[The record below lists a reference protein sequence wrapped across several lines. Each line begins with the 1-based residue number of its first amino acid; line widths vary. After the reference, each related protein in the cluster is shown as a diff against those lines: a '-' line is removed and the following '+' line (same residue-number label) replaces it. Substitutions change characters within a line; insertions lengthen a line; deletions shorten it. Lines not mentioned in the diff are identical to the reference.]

1 MSIINQVTSLLSLF
15 HKMGVKTKGGIL
27 LLFTVFMSVTAFSQ
41 SYLEGEIPDSVKTLD
56 FKVYTVKVKKGKI
69 TKGKPIG
76 ALAHEY
82 YPVKYPFIKS
92 YFDSDGRI
100 VKTEGLDQ
108 TDTFCYNTESQLTTR
123 VLYPVKSNDSITIA
137 FIYDAQ
143 GNIAEKKMNSSAPEM
158 DYRLDGNYYSYKS
171 LIDTKYRNYYLS
183 EADSGDL
190 QQFRSR
196 KPELHTYYRLF
207 NDKNELIQE
216 KYLVTTA
223 TGLPHQKDSTFYT
236 ITYKYNKES
245 EVSNILTVRRYVTS
259 IGTQDTSS
267 SSENHI
273 YSDHGLIH
281 EINYFDNNGLYRTE
295 RIIKNSSDV
304 IKERTDHWFSPDRL
318 TTYSYNDYGDL
329 KTYKHA
335 AKGKVLRDITIEYT
349 YNSREDWI
357 SCVHYDRKGKPKYL
371 IERIIEY
378 Y

>member
-1 MSIINQVTSLLSLF
+1 
-15 HKMGVKTKGGIL
+15 MGVKIKGGIL
-27 LLFTVFMSVTAFSQ
+27 LLFTAFMSVTAFSQ

-82 YPVKYPFIKS
+82 YPLKYPFVKS
-92 YFDSDGRI
+92 YYDADGKV
-100 VKTEGLDQ
+100 VKTEGMDQ
-108 TDTFCYNTESQLTTR
+108 TDTLYYNQAGQLTRR
-123 VLYPVKSNDSITIA
+123 VLYPVKSKDSIIIS
-137 FIYDAQ
+137 FIYDAH
-143 GNIAEKKMNSSAPEM
+143 GNITEKKMNSSAPEM

-183 EADSGDL
+183 EADSSDL

-223 TGLPHQKDSTFYT
+223 TGLPHQYDSTFYT
-236 ITYKYNKES
+236 ITYLYNTDDQISKISTE
-245 EVSNILTVRRYVTS
+245 RRYVTT
-259 IGTQDTSS
+259 IGSNQTTSWQ
-267 SSENHI
+267 NHI

-281 EINYFDNNGLYRTE
+281 EINYFDGNGLYRTE
-295 RIIKNSSDV
+295 RIIKNSSEV

-318 TTYSYNDYGDL
+318 TSYSYNDYGDL

-335 AKGKVLRDITIEYT
+335 SKRKVLRDITIEYT

-357 SCVHYDRKGKPKYL
+357 SCIHYDRKGKPKYL